1 MSAMPAIFICS
12 ALSLAEVR
20 VKVIEWEDDR
30 RKRPKMIITDRYR
43 AHADQETDTTIP
55 IPKLKKVDTSSLS
68 SKLSD
73 GLVSSLG
80 RSLTQVTTLT
90 GCTSLRL
97 N

>member
-1 MSAMPAIFICS
+1 MSAMPAVVTCFV
-12 ALSLAEVR
+12 LSLAEMR

-30 RKRPKMIITDRYR
+30 RKQPEMIITDRYR
-43 AHADQETDTTIP
+43 ARADQETDTTIP
-55 IPKLKKVDTSSLS
+55 IPKLKKADTSSLS

-80 RSLTQVTTLT
+80 RSRTLVTTLT